1 MTSYRFDLFR
11 KKWTFILW
19 YRKFLKGLVNLS
31 LEFLAINLKV
41 NLSMFLLLRYLSIR
55 RESGEESIENL
66 LVFLKPNSENW
77 SRLAVVLFKVKV
89 LCKRKRNVLYKGPI
103 RQVFL
108 FQFKSKILSRYLAL
122 VFFSFSFWK
131 REKID
136 KRLFK

>member
-1 MTSYRFDLFR
+1 
-11 KKWTFILW
+11 
-19 YRKFLKGLVNLS
+19 
-31 LEFLAINLKV
+31 
-41 NLSMFLLLRYLSIR
+41 MFLLLRYLSIR
-55 RESGEESIENL
+55 RESGEESIENW